1 MTIPSVT
8 DYSQAERAAW
18 LRLSRTKRVGPVTF
32 YRLLERFGSPS
43 EALNA
48 VPKLSTRGG
57 QPPLAPPSF
66 EVIDAERQ
74 ALARLGGMFLF
85 SCDARYP
92 DVLRHVS
99 DPPPVLSLLGN
110 VDLMNAKQVAIV
122 GARNAS
128 ANGIRMTTGLAT
140 DLGQAGFVITSG
152 MARGIDTAAHNASL
166 ATGTVAV
173 VGGGVDITYPPE
185 NDDLYHAIRS
195 TGGAVVSEMPLGL
208 KPIAQSFPRRNR
220 IIAGLSYGTVV
231 VEASRRSGSLITAR
245 LATEFGREVMAVPGS
260 PLDSRSSGTNHLLR
274 EGATLITSAD
284 DVVEALRQ
292 SIDIAAHEP
301 ERSMLPNTPQTFDEK
316 AIDQIADELMTLL
329 SPAPIDIDELIR
341 QTGSQAHIVQAAI
354 VELELSGLIFRD
366 GAKVSRL
373 VS

>member
-57 QPPLAPPSF
+57 RPPLAPPSF

-74 ALARLGGMFLF
+74 ALGRLGGMFLF

-173 VGGGVDITYPPE
+173 VGGGVDMIYPPE

-301 ERSMLPNTPQTFDEK
+301 ERSVLSNTPQTFDEK
-316 AIDQIADELMTLL
+316 AIDQIADELMILL

-341 QTGSQAHIVQAAI
+341 QTGFPAHIVQAAI

>member
-43 EALNA
+43 EALAA

-66 EVIDAERQ
+66 KTIDVERK
-74 ALARLGGMFLF
+74 ALGRLGGLFLF

-110 VDLMNAKQVAIV
+110 VDVMNTQQVAIV

-166 ATGTVAV
+166 STGTVAV
-173 VGGGVDITYPPE
+173 VGGGVDIIYPPE
-185 NDDLYHAIRS
+185 NDELYHAIRS

-245 LATEFGREVMAVPGS
+245 LATELGREVMAVPGS

-284 DVVEALRQ
+284 GVVEALRQ
-292 SIDIAAHEP
+292 SIGVAAHEP
-301 ERSMLPNTPQTFDEK
+301 EHSVLPNAPQTFDEK

-354 VELELSGLIFRD
+354 VELELSGLILRD

>member
-1 MTIPSVT
+1 MTVPSVT

-18 LRLSRTKRVGPVTF
+18 LRLCQTKRVGPVTF

-43 EALNA
+43 EALAA

-66 EVIDAERQ
+66 EAIDAERK
-74 ALARLGGMFLF
+74 ALGRLGGMFLF

-92 DVLRHVS
+92 DALRHVS

-110 VDLMNAKQVAIV
+110 VDVMNTQQVAIV

-140 DLGQAGFVITSG
+140 DLGQAGLVITSG

-173 VGGGVDITYPPE
+173 VAGSVDVIYPPE
-185 NDDLYHAIRS
+185 NDELYHAIRS

-245 LATEFGREVMAVPGS
+245 LATELGREVMAVPGS

-292 SIDIAAHEP
+292 SIGVAAHEP
-301 ERSMLPNTPQTFDEK
+301 EHSGLPNAPQTFDEK

-354 VELELSGLIFRD
+354 VELELSGLILRD

>member
-57 QPPLAPPSF
+57 RPPLAPPSF

-74 ALARLGGMFLF
+74 ALGRLGGMFLF

-166 ATGTVAV
+166 ATGTV
-173 VGGGVDITYPPE
+173 
-185 NDDLYHAIRS
+185 
-195 TGGAVVSEMPLGL
+195 
-208 KPIAQSFPRRNR
+208 
-220 IIAGLSYGTVV
+220 V

-301 ERSMLPNTPQTFDEK
+301 ERSVLSNTPQTFDEK
-316 AIDQIADELMTLL
+316 AIDQIADELMILL

-341 QTGSQAHIVQAAI
+341 QTGSPAHIVQAAI

>member
-43 EALNA
+43 EALAA

-66 EVIDAERQ
+66 EAIDVERK
-74 ALARLGGMFLF
+74 ALGRLGGLFLF

-110 VDLMNAKQVAIV
+110 VDVMNTQQVAIV

-166 ATGTVAV
+166 STGTVAV
-173 VGGGVDITYPPE
+173 VGGGVDIIYPPE
-185 NDDLYHAIRS
+185 NDELYHAIRS

-245 LATEFGREVMAVPGS
+245 LATELGREVMAVPGS

-292 SIDIAAHEP
+292 SIGVAAHEP
-301 ERSMLPNTPQTFDEK
+301 EHSVLPNAPQTFDEK

-354 VELELSGLIFRD
+354 VELELSGLILRD

>member
-1 MTIPSVT
+1 MFVS
-8 DYSQAERAAW
+8 D
-18 LRLSRTKRVGPVTF
+18 KRVGPVTF

-43 EALNA
+43 EALAA

-66 EVIDAERQ
+66 EAIDAERQ
-74 ALARLGGMFLF
+74 ALGRLGGMFLF

-110 VDLMNAKQVAIV
+110 VDVINTPQVAIV

-173 VGGGVDITYPPE
+173 VGEGGHY
-185 NDDLYHAIRS
+185 LS
-195 TGGAVVSEMPLGL
+195 TRKRRPVPRHSINRGAVVSEMPLGSNPL
-208 KPIAQSFPRRNR
+208 PKLPTAKPHHR
-220 IIAGLSYGTVV
+220 
-231 VEASRRSGSLITAR
+231 GSA
-245 LATEFGREVMAVPGS
+245 MA
-260 PLDSRSSGTNHLLR
+260 PLL
-274 EGATLITSAD
+274 
-284 DVVEALRQ
+284 LRQ
-292 SIDIAAHEP
+292 SPQRQSDYGTFGDRVWAGSHG
-301 ERSMLPNTPQTFDEK
+301 RSWLTV
-316 AIDQIADELMTLL
+316 
-329 SPAPIDIDELIR
+329 
-341 QTGSQAHIVQAAI
+341 G
-354 VELELSGLIFRD
+354 
-366 GAKVSRL
+366 
-373 VS
+373 

>member
-43 EALNA
+43 EALAA

-66 EVIDAERQ
+66 EAIDAERQ
-74 ALARLGGMFLF
+74 ALGRLGGMFLF
-85 SCDARYP
+85 SCDTRYP

-110 VDLMNAKQVAIV
+110 VDVMNTQQVAIV

-128 ANGIRMTTGLAT
+128 ANGIRMTSGLAT

-173 VGGGVDITYPPE
+173 VAGGVDVIYPPE
-185 NDDLYHAIRS
+185 NDELYHAIRS
-195 TGGAVVSEMPLGL
+195 TGSAVVSEMPLGL

-245 LATEFGREVMAVPGS
+245 LATELGREVMAVPGS

-292 SIDIAAHEP
+292 SIGVAAHEP
-301 ERSMLPNTPQTFDEK
+301 EHSGLPNAPQTFDEK

-354 VELELSGLIFRD
+354 VELELSGLILRD